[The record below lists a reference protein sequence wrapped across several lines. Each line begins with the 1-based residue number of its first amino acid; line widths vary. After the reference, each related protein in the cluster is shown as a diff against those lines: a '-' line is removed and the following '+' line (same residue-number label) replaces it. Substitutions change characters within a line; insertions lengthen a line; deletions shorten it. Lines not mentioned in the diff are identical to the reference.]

1 MKHKKIYTT
10 IFVLALILCGFLY
23 FWFFIRTVGAN
34 TIPVITYHSIHDENP
49 ENNEYIVETKDF
61 EKMVKGL
68 SEENFTFL
76 DTYSLLNIIENKEKL
91 PKNPVLITFD
101 DGYKDNYK
109 NAYPILEKYNAKGTI
124 FIIGSYVGSKG
135 NYLNWDEIQEMADSN
150 VIDIQ
155 SHSYNLHDL
164 FEDGENKGKTW
175 LSAKLKD
182 ESDEHYYEK
191 IKNDLIW
198 NNNLIYEHSSKFPV
212 ALAYPGAMTNDIAL
226 QAVKDSGISI
236 GFVGANKRASS
247 LDNLDTYEIKRFHV
261 KNNSN
266 VENIIR
272 FLHSNNR

>member
-34 TIPVITYHSIHDENP
+34 TIPVITYHSIQDENP

-109 NAYPILEKYNAKGTI
+109 NAYPILEKYNAKGII

-247 LDNLDTYEIKRFHV
+247 LDNLDSYEIKRFHV